1 MAYKF
6 NHVHIKSNN
15 PEDVANWYVK
25 AFEFEIL
32 SSMTRDSGDQFVRCK
47 TKDGVA
53 INISGARTNESL
65 PELGSGVHLGIE
77 HFGIEV
83 DNMEKELTRLETL
96 GATILEG
103 PNVNPATG
111 MSIAFIGTPDGS
123 RIEIMEIPTS

>member
-6 NHVHIKSNN
+6 NHVHIKSQN
-15 PEDVANWYVK
+15 PEEVANWYVE
-25 AFEFEIL
+25 AFQFEIL
-32 SSMTRDSGDQFVRCK
+32 SSVFRDSGDQFVRCK

-53 INISGARTNESL
+53 INISGARTNEVL

-77 HFGIEV
+77 HFVIEV

-96 GATILEG
+96 GASVLEG

-123 RIEIMEIPTS
+123 RIEIMEIPSS

>member
-6 NHVHIKSNN
+6 NHVHIKSQN
-15 PEDVANWYVK
+15 PEEVANWYVE
-25 AFEFEIL
+25 AFQFEIL
-32 SSMTRDSGDQFVRCK
+32 SSVFRDSGDQFVRCK

-53 INISGARTNESL
+53 INISGARTNEVL
-65 PELGSGVHLGIE
+65 PELGAGVHLGIE

-83 DNMEKELTRLETL
+83 DNREKELTRLETL
-96 GATILEG
+96 GASVLEG

-123 RIEIMEIPTS
+123 RIEIMEIPSS

>member
-6 NHVHIKSNN
+6 NHVHIKSQN
-15 PEDVANWYVK
+15 PEEVANWYVE
-25 AFEFEIL
+25 AFQFEIL
-32 SSMTRDSGDQFVRCK
+32 SSVFRDSGDQFVRCK

-53 INISGARTNESL
+53 INISGARTNEVL

-96 GATILEG
+96 GASVLAG

-123 RIEIMEIPTS
+123 RIEIMEIPSS

>member
-6 NHVHIKSNN
+6 NHVHIKSQN
-15 PEDVANWYVK
+15 PEEVANWYVE
-25 AFEFEIL
+25 AFQFEIL
-32 SSMTRDSGDQFVRCK
+32 SSVFRDSGDKFVRCK

-53 INISGARTNESL
+53 INISGARTNEVL

-96 GATILEG
+96 GASVLEG

-123 RIEIMEIPTS
+123 RIEIMEIPSS

>member
-6 NHVHIKSNN
+6 NHVHIKSQN
-15 PEDVANWYVK
+15 PEEVANWYVE
-25 AFEFEIL
+25 AFQFEIL
-32 SSMTRDSGDQFVRCK
+32 SSVFRDSGDQFVRCK

-53 INISGARTNESL
+53 INISGARTNEVL

-96 GATILEG
+96 GASVLEG

-123 RIEIMEIPTS
+123 RIEIMEIPSS

>member
-6 NHVHIKSNN
+6 NHVHIKSQN
-15 PEDVANWYVK
+15 PEEVANWYVE
-25 AFEFEIL
+25 AFQFEIL
-32 SSMTRDSGDQFVRCK
+32 SSVFRDSGDQFVRCK

-53 INISGARTNESL
+53 INISGARTNEVL
-65 PELGSGVHLGIE
+65 PELGSGVHLGIV

-83 DNMEKELTRLETL
+83 DNMEKELSRLETL
-96 GATILEG
+96 GASVLEG

-123 RIEIMEIPTS
+123 RIEIMEIPSS

>member
-6 NHVHIKSNN
+6 NHVHIKSQN
-15 PEDVANWYVK
+15 PEEVANWYVE
-25 AFEFEIL
+25 AFQFEIL
-32 SSMTRDSGDQFVRCK
+32 SSVFRDSGDQVVRCK

-53 INISGARTNESL
+53 INISGARTNEVL

-83 DNMEKELTRLETL
+83 DNMEKELTRLEIL
-96 GATILEG
+96 GASVLEG

-123 RIEIMEIPTS
+123 RIEIMEIPSS

>member
-6 NHVHIKSNN
+6 NHVHIKSQN
-15 PEDVANWYVK
+15 PEEVANWYVE
-25 AFEFEIL
+25 AFQFEIL
-32 SSMTRDSGDQFVRCK
+32 SSVFRDSGDQFVRCK

-53 INISGARTNESL
+53 INISGARTNEVL

-83 DNMEKELTRLETL
+83 DNMEKDLTRVETL
-96 GATILEG
+96 GARVLEG
-103 PNVNPATG
+103 PNVNPASG

-123 RIEIMEIPTS
+123 RIEIMEIPSS

>member
-6 NHVHIKSNN
+6 NHVHIKSQN
-15 PEDVANWYVK
+15 PEEVANWYVE
-25 AFEFEIL
+25 AFQFEIL
-32 SSMTRDSGDQFVRCK
+32 SSVFRDSGDQFVRCK

-53 INISGARTNESL
+53 INISGARTNEVL

-96 GATILEG
+96 GASVLEG

-111 MSIAFIGTPDGS
+111 MSITFIGTPDGS
-123 RIEIMEIPTS
+123 RIEIMEIPSS

>member
-15 PEDVANWYVK
+15 PEEVANWYVK

-96 GATILEG
+96 GASVLEG

-123 RIEIMEIPTS
+123 RIEIMEIPAS